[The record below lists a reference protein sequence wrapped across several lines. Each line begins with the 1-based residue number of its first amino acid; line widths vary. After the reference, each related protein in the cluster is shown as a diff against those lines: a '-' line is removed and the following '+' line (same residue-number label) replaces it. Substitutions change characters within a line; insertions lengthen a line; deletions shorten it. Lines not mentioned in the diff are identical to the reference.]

1 MTIKTNGALGAP
13 PVAPVAPKKS
23 IGDSALVTAYTQ
35 FDRAA
40 RILELDG
47 GLADSLRSCQR
58 ELTVN
63 FPVKM
68 RDGSI
73 RRFTG
78 YRLHH
83 NTARGPTKGGIR
95 YSPHVTLD
103 EVRALAMWMT
113 WKCAVVNIP
122 YGLSLIH
129 I

>member
-1 MTIKTNGALGAP
+1 MTIKTNGAVGAP
-13 PVAPVAPKKS
+13 LIAPQAPKKS
-23 IGDSALVTAYTQ
+23 IGDSALVTAYSQ

-40 RILELDG
+40 QILELDS
-47 GLADSLRSCQR
+47 GLADSLRCCQR

-83 NTARGPTKGGIR
+83 NSARGPTKGGIR
-95 YSPHVTLD
+95 YSPHVTID
-103 EVRALAMWMT
+103 EVRALAMWIT
-113 WKCAVVNIP
+113 
-122 YGLSLIH
+122 
-129 I
+129 

>member
-1 MTIKTNGALGAP
+1 MTIKTNGAGDAQI
-13 PVAPVAPKKS
+13 VALPAPKKS
-23 IGDSALVTAYTQ
+23 IGDSALGTAYSQ

-40 RILELDG
+40 QILELDT

-83 NTARGPTKGGIR
+83 NSARGPTKGGIR

-103 EVRALAMWMT
+103 EVRALSMWMT
-113 WKCAVVNIP
+113 WKCAVVIIP
-122 YGLSLIH
+122 YGGA
-129 I
+129 